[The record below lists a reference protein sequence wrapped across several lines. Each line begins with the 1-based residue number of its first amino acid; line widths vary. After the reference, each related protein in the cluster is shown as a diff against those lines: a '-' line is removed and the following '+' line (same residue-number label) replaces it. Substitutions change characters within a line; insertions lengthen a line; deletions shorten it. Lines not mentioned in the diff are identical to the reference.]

1 MKTLGIVCAGLLAA
15 CEAGAADSTVDLLS
29 VAQDAATKNV
39 TVTYRL
45 TGADAIVTLDV
56 LTNGVS
62 VGGVAFV
69 AGDANRL
76 VSADESAVRTIAWA
90 AAKDRPDEIGPL
102 GDAARVVVQAWKP
115 SEPPPYLCLDLMHA
129 NVGATYYAG
138 PAAVPGGVTSD
149 LYKTERLLMR
159 RIPAKGK
166 RWRIGSGLDTGDFP
180 SWYVTLTKDYYL
192 GVYPVTEA
200 KRRLIRSS
208 TRDFAKTPAD
218 YAAAGL
224 LTPAVKVAWT
234 SVRGST
240 IGAAYPSAAEGHAR
254 TDVDAGSDLAY
265 WRSFTGQ
272 NLDLPTDAQW
282 EFAARAGTSGAFY
295 NGAANAEALD
305 EIAWTKENAQGVVQP
320 VGLKAPNA
328 LGLYDMIGNVYEH
341 CLDWLTLG
349 AYEDVHGTAVAV
361 GGDVTDPVGPSGNEN
376 NWRVRRGGSC
386 GEPWNSIFQMAY
398 CRVRY
403 LVSAH
408 KRLDPAAGARF
419 HAARRPCV
427 AGGCL

>member
-15 CEAGAADSTVDLLS
+15 CEVGAADSTVELLS

-159 RIPAKGK
+159 RIPAKGT

-200 KRRLIRSS
+200 QRRLIRSS

-240 IGAAYPSAAEGHAR
+240 IGSAYPSAAEGHAR

-349 AYEDVHGTAVAV
+349 AYEDVNGTAVAV

-386 GEPWNSIFQMAY
+386 GEPWNSIYQMAY
-398 CRVRY
+398 CRVRHLSFDNPWDVVTGY
-403 LVSAH
+403 
-408 KRLDPAAGARF
+408 RL
-419 HAARRPCV
+419 CV
-427 AGGCL
+427 ELP

>member
-15 CEAGAADSTVDLLS
+15 CEAGAADSTVELLS

-200 KRRLIRSS
+200 QRRLIRSS
-208 TRDFAKTPAD
+208 TRDFAKTLAD
-218 YAAAGL
+218 YAAAEL

-240 IGAAYPSAAEGHAR
+240 IGSAYPSAAEGHAR
-254 TDVDAGSDLAY
+254 TDVDTGSDLAY

-295 NGAANAEALD
+295 NGAANAEAMN
-305 EIAWTKENAQGVVQP
+305 EIAWTQENAHGVVQP

-349 AYEDVHGTAVAV
+349 AYEDVNGTAVAV

-403 LVSAH
+403 LSFDNPWNAVTGY
-408 KRLDPAAGARF
+408 RL
-419 HAARRPCV
+419 CV
-427 AGGCL
+427 ELP

>member
-1 MKTLGIVCAGLLAA
+1 MKTFGTVCASLLAA
-15 CEAGAADSTVDLLS
+15 CAAGATDSAVELLS

-76 VSADESAVRTIAWA
+76 VSADESAVRTITWA

-102 GDAARVVVQAWKP
+102 GDAAQVVVQAWRP

-129 NVGATYYAG
+129 VGATYYAG
-138 PAAVPGGVTSD
+138 AAAVPGGVTND

-166 RWRIGSGLDTGDFP
+166 KWRIGSGSDTGDFP
-180 SWYVTLTKDYYL
+180 SWYVTLTNDYYL
-192 GVYPVTEA
+192 SLYPVTKA
-200 KRRLIRSS
+200 QTAIVVSGQ
-208 TRDFAKTPAD
+208 RDFAKTSAD
-218 YAAAGL
+218 YGGDGGL
-224 LTPAVKVAWT
+224 VPVTDVAWT
-234 SVRGST
+234 KVRGENVGS
-240 IGAAYPSAAEGHAR
+240 AYPSAAEGHAR
-254 TDVDAGSDLAY
+254 SDVDAGSHMAA
-265 WRSFTGQ
+265 WRTFTGL

-295 NGAANAEALD
+295 NDATDAESLGT
-305 EIAWTKENAQGVVQP
+305 IAWTKENAQGVVQP

-341 CLDWLTLG
+341 CLDWLTVG
-349 AYEDVHGTAVAV
+349 AYEDANETTVSV
-361 GGDVTDPVGPSGNEN
+361 GGDVTDPLGPSSNEKN
-376 NWRVRRGGSC
+376 YRSRRGGSC
-386 GEPWNSIFQMAY
+386 GEEWSSIYQKVY

-403 LVSAH
+403 LSSTESNAVTGY
-408 KRLDPAAGARF
+408 RL
-419 HAARRPCV
+419 
-427 AGGCL
+427 CLELP

>member
-1 MKTLGIVCAGLLAA
+1 MKTKMLGTLLLSGTLVTGAA
-15 CEAGAADSTVDLLS
+15 AAADSTVELLS
-29 VAQDAATKNV
+29 VAQSAATKNV

-76 VSADESAVRTIAWA
+76 VSADASAVRTITWA
-90 AAKDRPDEIGPL
+90 AAKDRPDEIGPV
-102 GDAARVVVQAWKP
+102 GATAQVVVQAWSP
-115 SEPPPYLCLDLMHA
+115 SAPPPYLCLDLMHA

-159 RIPAKGK
+159 RIPAKGQK
-166 RWRIGSGLDTGDFP
+166 WRIGSGQDTDVFP

-200 KRRLIRSS
+200 QRRLIRAN

-218 YAAAGL
+218 YAADGL

-240 IGAAYPSAAEGHAR
+240 IGSAYPSAAEGHAR

-295 NGAANAEALD
+295 NDATDAETLGM
-305 EIAWTKENAQGVVQP
+305 IAWTKENAAGIVQP

-328 LGLYDMIGNVYEH
+328 FGLYDMIGNVYEH
-341 CLDWLTLG
+341 CLDWLTVG
-349 AYEDVHGTAVAV
+349 AYADANGTDVAV
-361 GGDVTDPVGPSGNEN
+361 GGAVTDPLGPASNASS
-376 NWRVRRGGSC
+376 WRTRRGGSS
-386 GEPWNSIFQMAY
+386 GETWDSPYQKVF
-398 CRVRY
+398 CRARY
-403 LVSAH
+403 MEADDVYNVQTGY
-408 KRLDPAAGARF
+408 RL
-419 HAARRPCV
+419 
-427 AGGCL
+427 CLELP

>member
-15 CEAGAADSTVDLLS
+15 CEAGAADSTVELLS

-76 VSADESAVRTIAWA
+76 VSADESAVRTITWA

-129 NVGATYYAG
+129 VGATYYAG
-138 PAAVPGGVTSD
+138 ASAVPGGVTND

-180 SWYVTLTKDYYL
+180 SWYVTLTADYYL
-192 GVYPVTEA
+192 SIYPVTRAQTEIVVSG
-200 KRRLIRSS
+200 K
-208 TRDFAKTPAD
+208 RDFAKTCAD
-218 YAAAGL
+218 YAAENGL
-224 LTPAVKVAWT
+224 QPRTMVAWT
-234 SVRGST
+234 QLRGANVGS
-240 IGAAYPSAAEGHAR
+240 AYPSAAEGHVR
-254 TDVDAGSDLAY
+254 TDVDAGSHLAA
-265 WRSFTGQ
+265 WRAFTGLR
-272 NLDLPTDAQW
+272 LDLPTDAQW

-349 AYEDVHGTAVAV
+349 AYEDVNGTAVAV

-386 GEPWNSIFQMAY
+386 GEPWNSIYQMAY
-398 CRVRY
+398 CRVRHLSFDNPWDVVTGY
-403 LVSAH
+403 
-408 KRLDPAAGARF
+408 RL
-419 HAARRPCV
+419 CV
-427 AGGCL
+427 ELP